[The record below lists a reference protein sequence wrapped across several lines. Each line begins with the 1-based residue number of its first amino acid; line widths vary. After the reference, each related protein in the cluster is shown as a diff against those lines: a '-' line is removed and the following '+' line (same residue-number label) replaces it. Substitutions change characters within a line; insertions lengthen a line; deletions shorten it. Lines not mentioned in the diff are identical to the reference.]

1 MYSPETLIAAYA
13 DEDRRLQEVVRQYP
27 VAKRGDALRREGLS
41 LIQTLGHLAF
51 WDVYAV
57 RFYEARI
64 EDRAVPPLTFAE
76 FESRNRHELQRLYGL
91 PFEQVREAYLAATRD
106 LLAFL
111 HRHWDDLDEQERTN
125 FTIPLKHRR
134 HHRHLLQEHLQA
146 LPLAETA
153 AAAAERAG

>member
-13 DEDRRLQEVVRQYP
+13 DEDRRLQEVARQYP
-27 VAKRGDALRREGLS
+27 PARRGDKLRSEGLS
-41 LIQTLGHLAF
+41 LVQTLGHLAF
-51 WDVYAV
+51 WDIYAV

-64 EDRAVPPLTFAE
+64 EDRAVPPLSFSE

-91 PFEQVREAYLAATRD
+91 PFEQVREAYLSATHD

-111 HRHWDDLDEQERTN
+111 RLHWDDLDEQEQTN

-134 HHRHLLQEHLQA
+134 HHRHLLQEHLKA
-146 LPLAETA
+146 LVPAEVPE
-153 AAAAERAG
+153 AAAERAG

>member
-1 MYSPETLIAAYA
+1 MYSSETLIAAYA

-27 VAKRGDALRREGLS
+27 LARRGDKLRQEGLS

-57 RFYEARI
+57 SFYEARL
-64 EDRAVPPLTFAE
+64 EDRAVTPLSFAD

-91 PFEQVREAYLAATRD
+91 PFEQVREAYLTATRD

-134 HHRHLLQEHLQA
+134 HHRHLLQEHLRS
-146 LPLAETA
+146 LSPAETA
-153 AAAAERAG
+153 GAAAE

>member
-27 VAKRGDALRREGLS
+27 PANRCDKLRSEGLS
-41 LIQTLGHLAF
+41 LVQTLGHLAF
-51 WDVYAV
+51 WDIYAV

-76 FESRNRHELQRLYGL
+76 FESRNRHELQRLYDL
-91 PFEQVREAYLAATRD
+91 PFEMVREAYLAATHD
-106 LLAFL
+106 LLDFL
-111 HRHWDDLDEQERTN
+111 RRHWDDLDEQEQTN

-134 HHRHLLQEHLQA
+134 HHRHLLQEHLRS
-146 LPLAETA
+146 LAPAEAPDA
-153 AAAAERAG
+153 AVERAG

>member
-1 MYSPETLIAAYA
+1 LYSSETLIAAYA

-27 VAKRGDALRREGLS
+27 LARRGDRLRQEGLS
-41 LIQTLGHLAF
+41 LIQTLGLLAF
-51 WDVYAV
+51 WDIYAV
-57 RFYEARI
+57 SFYEARLA
-64 EDRAVPPLTFAE
+64 DRAVAPMTFAE

-91 PFEQVREAYLAATRD
+91 PFEQVREAYLTATRD

-134 HHRHLLQEHLQA
+134 HHRHLLQEHLRG
-146 LPLAETA
+146 LSPAETA
-153 AAAAERAG
+153 GAAAE